1 MTGHPVSPDD
11 QSVVSLLTPSGRGA
25 VATIYY
31 RGNFNKIDQMFTAAN
46 GKSLPEQH
54 INQVLF
60 GHWGTEDVVVCLT
73 SPNELEIHCHAGV
86 SAVTRILNEL
96 EGMGCKKLPWE
107 ELRKQTLTPFES
119 ELEIAIS
126 KAYTLK
132 TAALLQRQQKL
143 FPETIQNIIGFIHQK
158 KTSEISSIL
167 EELEA
172 ITSQDKLGQHLVN
185 PWRIVLAGRPN
196 VGKSSLMNALMGYE
210 RSIVFDQP
218 GTTRDVVHAT
228 TAFDGWTVE
237 LSDTAGIREKIASE
251 IEQMGISLAEEK
263 LKTADCRLVL
273 VDRSVL
279 PTAEDFQ
286 LIEQWPDSILVANKC
301 DLPDA
306 WGDQLQKD
314 AISVSS
320 ITKEGLPILIEKI
333 VREMGV
339 DEVDDSVA
347 IPFTQRQNKLLKQAI
362 YELQN
367 SEFENAL
374 TCLNQ
379 LIQ

>member
-1 MTGHPVSPDD
+1 MTGSPVFPIDH
-11 QSVVSLLTPSGRGA
+11 SVVSLLTPSGRGA

-31 RGNFNKIDQMFTAAN
+31 RGELNKIDQKFTAAN
-46 GKSLPEQH
+46 GKKISQQLIHQ
-54 INQVLF
+54 IVF

-86 SAVTRILNEL
+86 SAVTRILDEL
-96 EGMGCKKLPWE
+96 QGLGCEKLSWE

-119 ELEIAIS
+119 ELEIALS

-143 FPETIQNIIGFIHQK
+143 FPESVQKIIDLIQQK
-158 KTSEISSIL
+158 DVSEIPSIL

-172 ITSQDKLGQHLVN
+172 MASREKLGQHLVK
-185 PWRIVLAGRPN
+185 PFKIVLAGRPN

-228 TAFDGWTVE
+228 TAFDGWAME
-237 LSDTAGIREKIASE
+237 LSDTAGIRKQTASE
-251 IEQMGISLAEEK
+251 IEQMGISLAEEQ
-263 LKTADCRLVL
+263 LKNSDCRLIL
-273 VDRSVL
+273 VDRSVI

-301 DLPDA
+301 DLSDA
-306 WGDQLQKD
+306 WGDQLQAD

-320 ITKEGLPILIEKI
+320 VTKEGLPILIEKI
-333 VREMGV
+333 IRKMGV
-339 DEVDDSVA
+339 DEVDESVA
-347 IPFTQRQNKLLKQAI
+347 IPFTQRQNELLKQAI
-362 YELQN
+362 SELQN

-379 LIQ
+379 LIH